1 MITQPFLTDLDSR
14 AEVKGSVDPLGAM
27 AIWTRLGRRVVG
39 NLSTVTSSVKD
50 FKTLVLGFALIE
62 DLRRQAGEN
71 DIDEL
76 GIFLR
81 WEQLAAYTRARDRD
95 YQFRGTT
102 RTRRTLSEGDTVP
115 LCTERDCQILGNQ
128 KVYGLWGLFTVP
140 ARACGLLEPESNA
153 LTAEAKAF
161 VDRSYRR
168 TLATVWTRLLSLIE
182 KDNRRVN
189 LTRHEDILT
198 KLRGVWRKTTADEV
212 EFWTHHLV
220 RGGAGERTDGR
231 QAVLADLLGGLGP
244 PDVQP
249 LSPSLVHA
257 LAAEARGRDARLA
270 DDLLDIAACDSILAP
285 ASAVFTFLQTR
296 DRQALDVV
304 ASSLQAAW
312 PSGPTVDVRRLE
324 RLVPDFCEA
333 SGSQAIAA
341 LWQSLAGDFR
351 DKRYGAVLDHLLE
364 INKLVMA
371 NRGGAPWVSCE
382 NGMIRV
388 KFRDESS
395 PLPPDQELKELW
407 RFPYFINSLR
417 TVVHAL
423 GAH

>member
-1 MITQPFLTDLDSR
+1 MIAQPFLTDLDSR

-102 RTRRTLSEGDTVP
+102 RARRTLSEGDTVP
-115 LCTERDCQILGNQ
+115 LSTERDCQILGNQ

-161 VDRSYRR
+161 VDGSWRR
-168 TLATVWTRLLSLIE
+168 TLVAVWPRLLLLVG

-189 LTRHEDILT
+189 LERHEDVLK
-198 KLRGVWRKTTADEV
+198 KLRDVWRKTTAV
-212 EFWTHHLV
+212 ETSFWTKHLV
-220 RGGAGERTDGR
+220 RGGAGDRTEGR
-231 QAVLADLLGGLGP
+231 QAILADLLRGFGP
-244 PDVQP
+244 PDEQP

-257 LAAEARGRDARLA
+257 LAAKAREKDVRLA

-285 ASAVFTFLQTR
+285 SSAVFTFLQTR

-304 ASSLQAAW
+304 ASSLEARW
-312 PSGPTVDVRRLE
+312 LSGATVEVRRLE
-324 RLVPDFCEA
+324 RLVQDFC
-333 SGSQAIAA
+333 QAADSEVIAA

-351 DKRYGAVLDHLLE
+351 DKRYRAVLEHLLE

-382 NGMIRV
+382 NGIIRV

-395 PLPPDQELKELW
+395 PLPPDEDLKELW

-423 GAH
+423 GAN